1 MLPNDND
8 WIRSSARCY
17 TITTIITNETSNM
30 HRMLIKMNLSCLELI
45 NNNNNNNNNIFLDQ
59 FFKLRIVFR
68 KKKKKRTRLKL
79 LLKSCAYYAG
89 ILNVF
94 WIYLQKRR
102 IRGDVAECLFLN
114 CKPHNNRV
122 LPIRDFFFYFP
133 LPSYSISYI
142 ISKIYVFGL
151 MKKKKEQRKKK

>member
-1 MLPNDND
+1 M
-8 WIRSSARCY
+8 
-17 TITTIITNETSNM
+17 
-30 HRMLIKMNLSCLELI
+30 
-45 NNNNNNNNNIFLDQ
+45 
-59 FFKLRIVFR
+59 
-68 KKKKKRTRLKL
+68 KL

-114 CKPHNNRV
+114 CKPHNRV
-122 LPIRDFFFYFP
+122 LAIRDFFFYFS

-151 MKKKKEQRKKK
+151 MKKKKEKRKKNRSTPFEVSSGFEDCIYICSVIISLSKWSSGATRHFNIIDRDFNFSRTTAHCTMNIMQRRKFRFNDISFFFFFVDY